1 MKTFT
6 LRFYVPR
13 IAAFLPLVETLGQKS
28 LDRGAAALA
37 GVFFD
42 LVVVESRR
50 KVSVLKG
57 RPIEATLPRVGVHA
71 WSGREL
77 AAALET
83 LRALRLALAGRP
95 PAVVDLLDLV
105 EGAVVAAA
113 VLRLRDDVN

>member
-6 LRFYVPR
+6 IRFYGPR
-13 IAAFLPLVETLGQKS
+13 ISRFLPLVETLAQKS

-42 LVVVESRR
+42 LVVVEARR

-113 VLRLRDDVN
+113 VLRLRDVN